1 MKKSK
6 IMTTVLCV
14 LFLVGFVFAG
24 QHLFIADDA
33 NEDIVDKGVYIGGI
47 DIGGMSAQEATDA
60 FNAYI
65 EELRAEKITLIG
77 PKGNIELTLDDMG
90 LTANVE
96 AVVRKAT
103 GTAKASNLITRFML
117 LKDLEGDNIVIDM
130 GLSIDKQATANLIHN
145 QSNKLNIEAVDWD
158 LKRSN
163 DKFTIVEGKAGE
175 AVDIVASVNALSDY
189 IAKEWQNGVLK
200 DVQFTLDSH
209 VVNPR
214 GSEEELSLVK
224 DLMGSFS
231 TSYKSSGSNRA
242 KNVENGCSKINGT
255 LLYPGDTLSAYAL
268 TSPFTIKN
276 GYREAAS
283 YANGET
289 VTSVGGGICQVSTTL
304 YNAAI
309 RAELKITQRNAHSMT
324 VSYVKLSEDAAI
336 AGTYKDLRFRNDY
349 DYPIYVEGVCKN
361 KTITFNIYGHETRDP
376 NRTIRFESET
386 ISEDNPPTQYTLS
399 SSQDVGYYKV
409 TRSAH
414 IGYKAK
420 LWKIVTVNG
429 VDTEKIQMNQSNY
442 SSSCQK
448 VTIGTKGATAEQ
460 LATIKAALETKDDA
474 YIKQVVSG
482 INTPATPTPTP
493 ETTPSETPGENPSG
507 TPESGT
513 GDSQTPTQEP
523 TEPEEPNEPAA
534 PSEQV

>member
-6 IMTTVLCV
+6 IIIIV
-14 LFLVGFVFAG
+14 LFVLLMGGFVFAG
-24 QHLFIADDA
+24 QHLFVADDT
-33 NEDIVDKGVYIGGI
+33 NEGTVDKGVYIGGL
-47 DIGGMSAQEATDA
+47 DIGGMSAEEATNVL
-60 FNAYI
+60 NAYI

-77 PKGNIELTLDDMG
+77 PKGSIKLTLGDMG
-90 LTANVE
+90 LSANVE
-96 AVVRKAT
+96 SIIRKAT
-103 GTAKASNLITRFML
+103 GTAKATNLITRFML
-117 LKDLEGDNIVIDM
+117 LKDLEGDNVVIDM

-145 QSNKLNIEAVDWD
+145 RLGKLNIEAVDWD

-163 DKFTIVEGKAGE
+163 GKFTMVEGKTGE
-175 AVDIVASVNALSDY
+175 AVDIVASVNALNEY
-189 IAKEWQNGVLK
+189 IAKDWQNGVLK
-200 DVQFTLDSH
+200 NVEFTLDSH
-209 VVNPR
+209 VVQPR
-214 GSEEELSLVK
+214 GSQEELALVK

-231 TSYKSSGSNRA
+231 TSYKTSGANRA

-268 TSPFTIKN
+268 TSPYTIKN

-309 RAELKITQRNAHSMT
+309 RAELHITQRNAHSMT
-324 VSYVKLSEDAAI
+324 VAYVKLSEDAAI

-349 DYPIYVEGVCKN
+349 DYPIYVEGVCEN
-361 KTITFNIYGHETRDP
+361 KTLTFNIYGHETRDE
-376 NRTIRFESET
+376 NRKIRFESEV
-386 ISEDNPPTQYTLS
+386 ISEDNPPTEYTLS
-399 SSQDVGYYKV
+399 SSREVGYYKV

-414 IGYKAK
+414 IGYQTR

-429 VDTEKIQMNQSNY
+429 VDTEKIRMNQSTY
-442 SSSCQK
+442 KSSCQK

-460 LATIKAALETKDDA
+460 LATIKAALATKDDA
-474 YIKQVVSG
+474 YIKKVVKD
-482 INTPATPTPTP
+482 INSPVEP
-493 ETTPSETPGENPSG
+493 EPTPSETPNENPSG
-507 TPESGT
+507 TPESGA

-523 TEPEEPNEPAA
+523 TEPEVPNEP
-534 PSEQV
+534 V